1 MKLLAQINGP
11 EDLHELSDAEL
22 VELAQEVRQHIIDT
36 VGEIGG
42 HFGANLGTCELAVAL
57 HSVLDSPR
65 DKILWDVGHQAYP
78 HKVLTGRRDQLAT
91 IRQYGGLA
99 PFCSISESPHDIM
112 GAGHA
117 STSIGYAVGIKE
129 GMRQLDPDNNARVV
143 AVIGDGAMTG
153 GVAFEAIGQAGGLGT
168 PIVVVLNDNGMSI
181 APNVGSLSRY
191 FNRVRL
197 NPKLWRARSDLEGG
211 LTRLPIGIGAAFERL
226 GPHLK
231 ESIKAFWAP
240 GLWWE
245 ELDWAYMGVI
255 DGHDV
260 PALREA
266 LREALAAERPVVVH
280 IATVKGKGFA
290 PAEEGGLEGMEKWH
304 AAKPNSIV
312 NGSPARPKAAAN
324 GSTGRK
330 RIVPPQY
337 TQVFGEA
344 LVRECERDARVV
356 GITAA
361 MNSGTG
367 LSILQKALPDR
378 YFDVGI
384 AEQQAVLFAAGLAL
398 EGVKPVAAIYST
410 FLQRAYDQ
418 IVHDVCL
425 QRLNVVFAMDRAGL
439 VGDDGPTHHGAF
451 DIAYL
456 RCLPNIVL
464 MAPRDEAMLVHMLRT
479 ALEYD
484 DGPIALRYP
493 RGEGTGVEMPRRRPG
508 DPDRLRGDPARAL
521 RAGGLRSPRGSDR
534 IRHGRRQG
542 AGGGGPARRAPDR
555 RDGRRRALCEADR
568 RRPDGPARGRA
579 RPARDR
585 RGGRPGRGLRLGRV
599 GGPQRGRSGPQ
610 DPAGGAAGPLRGP
623 RQARPAARG
632 GRLHRGPHRRAG
644 PRGDLRPSARARER
658 RLCGHRRLRAP
669 AWATLNPKGHG
680 ARATGTGRGTAP
692 TTRSGRLAERNGPP
706 GSAGRFGEEGSKEV
720 QMKRCNS
727 GIDINMLAA
736 GAGQCD
742 IGHRDQPRR
751 PPERRTCILWLPP
764 SPPCWREPL
773 SRRARIRRRSLA
785 NTPGNPGVFVPRAI
799 CARVE
804 RDAQATA

>member
-1 MKLLAQINGP
+1 MSRKHTDHQDEEPSGGRALARRTLLERIDGPADLRGLNEQELAQ
-11 EDLHELSDAEL
+11 
-22 VELAQEVRQHIIDT
+22 LAQEVREHIIDT

-57 HSVLDSPR
+57 HSLLESPR

-78 HKVLTGRRDQLAT
+78 HKVLTGRRDRLST

-99 PFCSISESPHDIM
+99 PFCSIAESEHDIM

-129 GMRQLDPDNNARVV
+129 GMRHLGAQDAGKVV

-181 APNVGSLSRY
+181 APNVGALSRY

-197 NPKLWRARSDLEGG
+197 NPKLWRARSDIEGG

-245 ELDWAYMGVI
+245 ELDFAYVGVV

-260 PALREA
+260 RALREA

-304 AAKPNSIV
+304 AAKPKSIS
-312 NGSPARPKAAAN
+312 NGRPTTPAAAPARAARSDGQQAE
-324 GSTGRK
+324 
-330 RIVPPQY
+330 IVQPPPPQY

-344 LVRECERDARVV
+344 LVRECERDERVV

-367 LSILQKALPDR
+367 LSILQKAMPER

-384 AEQQAVLFAAGLAL
+384 AEQQAILFASGLAL

-425 QRLNVVFAMDRAGL
+425 QKLNVVFAMDRAGL

-451 DIAYL
+451 DIVYL

-479 ALEYD
+479 ALDYD
-484 DGPIALRYP
+484 AGPIALRYP
-493 RGEGTGVEMPRRRPG
+493 RGEGEGVPLPSESHAIDIGTGEILREADVPVGGKGEGREDADTPRVALLGYGAGVGKALAAAEELARRGIAVTVADARFAKPIDAGLVAQLAAEHDLLVTVEEGVLAGGFGSAVWETLNDAGLTSAGVGGRQIIRVGLPDEYVTHGKPALLHEQVGFTAERIVERVVAAVSPRPSGRILRRP
-508 DPDRLRGDPARAL
+508 A
-521 RAGGLRSPRGSDR
+521 
-534 IRHGRRQG
+534 G
-542 AGGGGPARRAPDR
+542 AGAASAAAGAPAGAP
-555 RDGRRRALCEADR
+555 GA
-568 RRPDGPARGRA
+568 
-579 RPARDR
+579 
-585 RGGRPGRGLRLGRV
+585 
-599 GGPQRGRSGPQ
+599 SGASG
-610 DPAGGAAGPLRGP
+610 AGGAAGGGSGGSESRG
-623 RQARPAARG
+623 
-632 GRLHRGPHRRAG
+632 AG
-644 PRGDLRPSARARER
+644 PAVV
-658 RLCGHRRLRAP
+658 
-669 AWATLNPKGHG
+669 G
-680 ARATGTGRGTAP
+680 A
-692 TTRSGRLAERNGPP
+692 
-706 GSAGRFGEEGSKEV
+706 
-720 QMKRCNS
+720 
-727 GIDINMLAA
+727 
-736 GAGQCD
+736 
-742 IGHRDQPRR
+742 
-751 PPERRTCILWLPP
+751 
-764 SPPCWREPL
+764 
-773 SRRARIRRRSLA
+773 
-785 NTPGNPGVFVPRAI
+785 
-799 CARVE
+799 
-804 RDAQATA
+804 